1 MQFKFAFVFTLL
13 TSALAAP
20 CDVDT
25 RGLSKRALSA
35 QSYSQF
41 QVSSGVGGNALAEV
55 QAKFPV
61 DENNLAS
68 VSAVD
73 LAIIKAA
80 RETAEDA
87 ETKAGGFNEAIKAA
101 GGTKTT
107 AGAALQ
113 VGKIKNKVLK
123 LKLFTLAMQI
133 EQAKGGKDNSAKIAE
148 ETKKLNNNIAL
159 DKAAAGQKSSSVNF
173 QGTSQP

>member
-1 MQFKFAFVFTLL
+1 MQFKLAFVFTLL

-55 QAKFPV
+55 

-68 VSAVD
+68 VSAAD

-159 DKAAAGQKSSSVNF
+159 DKAAAGQKSTSVNF